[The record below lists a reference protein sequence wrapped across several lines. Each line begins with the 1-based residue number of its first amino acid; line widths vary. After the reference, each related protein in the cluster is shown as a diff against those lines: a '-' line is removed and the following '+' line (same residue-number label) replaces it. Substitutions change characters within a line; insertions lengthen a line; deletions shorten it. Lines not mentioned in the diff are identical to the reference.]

1 MHYVFC
7 LNNLPTTAR
16 KTRYINRRLRRLN
29 ADLKA
34 LPKGWSTG
42 GAGYELGKSL
52 MNTASNY
59 SRLLEE
65 HRTLL
70 AELRGAAPLAI

>member
-1 MHYVFC
+1 MFR
-7 LNNLPTTAR
+7 NIQKLPTLGLR
-16 KTRYINRRLRRLN
+16 TRHINRRLRRLN

-42 GAGYELGKSL
+42 GAGYEKGKDL
-52 MNTASNY
+52 LATASNY

-65 HRTLL
+65 HRTML
-70 AELRGAAPLAI
+70 AEFRGAAPLAI

>member
-1 MHYVFC
+1 MFRKIQK
-7 LNNLPTTAR
+7 LPTLSLR
-16 KTRYINRRLRRLN
+16 QRHINRRLRRLN

-52 MNTASNY
+52 LATASNY

-65 HRTLL
+65 HRAVL

>member
-1 MHYVFC
+1 MRY
-7 LNNLPTTAR
+7 LNNLPTLGL
-16 KTRYINRRLRRLN
+16 KTRHINRRLRRLN

-65 HRTLL
+65 HHALL

>member
-1 MHYVFC
+1 MRY
-7 LNNLPTTAR
+7 LNNLPTLGL
-16 KTRYINRRLRRLN
+16 KTRHINRRLRRLN
-29 ADLKA
+29 AELKA

-52 MNTASNY
+52 MATASNY

-65 HRTLL
+65 HRAVL